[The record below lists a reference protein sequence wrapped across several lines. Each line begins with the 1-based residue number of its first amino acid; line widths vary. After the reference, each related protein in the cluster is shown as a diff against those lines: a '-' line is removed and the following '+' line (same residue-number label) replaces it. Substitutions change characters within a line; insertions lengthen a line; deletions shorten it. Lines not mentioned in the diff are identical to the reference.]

1 MQHAGQEILIK
12 DAIVFLFAAGLVIPA
27 LRYCRIPSVLGF
39 ILAGIALGPIG
50 LGSLTHQ
57 WPFLSYLTMSDPA
70 AAAPFAELGVLFL
83 LFLLGLELSFKKLWE
98 MRRLV
103 FGAGGLQAS
112 ISAVLI
118 GIVAYMIGLTAPAA
132 ALIGLALALSSTAIV
147 MQLLIDDHRATSPAG
162 RTGLSVLLFQDI
174 LVAPILILA
183 GFLSRD
189 ATPALSGAIL
199 QAAFNGFAAL
209 VAILFIGHF
218 LLRPL
223 FRLAATTGGRDFMI
237 ATTLLTVVGAAV
249 ITASAGLS
257 LALGAFLAG
266 LMLGE
271 TEFKHQ
277 TEVDLEPFKSL
288 LLGLFFMTV
297 GMGLDLP
304 TMFKYWPIVILGLI
318 LLLVIKLAVAIIACR
333 IFTGKMSTALEAA
346 FLLAPAGE
354 FAFVVLAAGSE
365 GGVVTPKE
373 AALITAIAGLSMMIT
388 PLMSKIGQILAKRFD
403 VEGEESAEGINNYS
417 DLEGH
422 VIIAGFGRVG
432 QTVAR
437 ILEAEQTSFVALES
451 RPKRVNIMRKE
462 GWRVYLGDAARKEIL
477 EKAGIQG
484 AAMAVLTLDDAGS
497 VEAIVRTMRT
507 IRPQMPIIVRA
518 NDAIHA
524 RELYA
529 AGADFVVPETIE
541 AGLQMAS
548 RTLQEFGYDSETS
561 RGIIAHERDREY
573 KLATQDA
580 KANSS

>member
-1 MQHAGQEILIK
+1 MQHAGQEVLIK
-12 DAIVFLFAAGLVIPA
+12 DTIVFLFAAGLVIPA
-27 LRYCRIPSVLGF
+27 LRYLRVPPVLGF

-50 LGSLTHQ
+50 LGALVHDFPLLSL
-57 WPFLSYLTMSDPA
+57 FTMSDA
-70 AAAPFAELGVLFL
+70 KAAAPFAELGVLFL
-83 LFLLGLELSFKKLWE
+83 LFLLGLELSFKKLWQ

-103 FGAGGLQAS
+103 FGAGAMQAS
-112 ISAVLI
+112 VSALLI
-118 GIVAYMIGLTAPAA
+118 GIGAYFIGLTAPAA
-132 ALIGLALALSSTAIV
+132 TLVGLALALSSTAIV
-147 MQLLIDDHRATSPAG
+147 MQLLIDDHRAATPAG

-189 ATPALSGAIL
+189 ATPALSGAIF

-209 VAILFIGHF
+209 VVILFIGHF

-223 FRLAATTGGRDFMI
+223 FRLAATTGGRDFLI
-237 ATTLLTVVGAAV
+237 ATTFLTVVGAAV

-277 TEVDLEPFKSL
+277 TEVDIEPFKSL

-297 GMGLDLP
+297 GMGLDIP
-304 TMFKYWPIVILGLI
+304 TMFAHWNTVLLGLI
-318 LLLVIKLAVAIIACR
+318 GLLSIKLIVAIIACR
-333 IFTGKMSTALEAA
+333 IFSGKLSTALEAA

-354 FAFVVLAAGSE
+354 FAFVVLAAGADGNVLSE
-365 GGVVTPKE
+365 KDI
-373 AALITAIAGLSMMIT
+373 ALITAIAGLSMMIT
-388 PLMSKIGQILAKRFD
+388 PLMSKIGQVLAAK
-403 VEGEESAEGINNYS
+403 VEAGEDEEEQAQGINNYS

-432 QTVAR
+432 RTVAR
-437 ILEAEQTSFVALES
+437 ILESESTEFVALES
-451 RPKRVNIMRKE
+451 RPKRVNLSREE

-477 EKAGIQG
+477 EKAGIEG

-497 VEAIVRTMRT
+497 VESIVRTMRNL
-507 IRPQMPIIVRA
+507 RPQMPIIVRA

-524 RELYA
+524 RDLYE

-548 RTLQEFGYDSETS
+548 RTLQEFGYDGETS

-573 KLATQDA
+573 KLATQ
-580 KANSS
+580 KKE

>member
-1 MQHAGQEILIK
+1 MQHAGQEVLIK
-12 DAIVFLFAAGLVIPA
+12 DTIVFLFAAGLVIPA
-27 LRYCRIPSVLGF
+27 LRYLRVPPVLGF

-50 LGSLTHQ
+50 LGALVHDFPLLSL
-57 WPFLSYLTMSDPA
+57 FTMSDA
-70 AAAPFAELGVLFL
+70 KAAAPFAELGVLFL
-83 LFLLGLELSFKKLWE
+83 LFLLGLELSFKKLWQ

-103 FGAGGLQAS
+103 FGAGAMQAS
-112 ISAVLI
+112 VSALLI
-118 GIVAYMIGLTAPAA
+118 GIGAYFIGLTAPAA
-132 ALIGLALALSSTAIV
+132 TLVGLALALSSTAIV
-147 MQLLIDDHRATSPAG
+147 MQLLIDDHRAATPAG

-189 ATPALSGAIL
+189 ATPALSGAIF

-209 VAILFIGHF
+209 VVILFIGHF

-223 FRLAATTGGRDFMI
+223 FRLAATTGGRDFLI
-237 ATTLLTVVGAAV
+237 ATTFLTVVGAAV

-277 TEVDLEPFKSL
+277 TEVDIEPFKSL

-297 GMGLDLP
+297 GMGLDIP
-304 TMFKYWPIVILGLI
+304 TMFAHWSTVLLGLI
-318 LLLVIKLAVAIIACR
+318 GLLSIKLIVAIIACR
-333 IFTGKMSTALEAA
+333 IFSGKLSTALEAA

-354 FAFVVLAAGSE
+354 FAFVVLAAGADGNVLSE
-365 GGVVTPKE
+365 KDI
-373 AALITAIAGLSMMIT
+373 ALITAIAGLSMMIT
-388 PLMSKIGQILAKRFD
+388 PLMSKIGQILAAK
-403 VEGEESAEGINNYS
+403 VEAGEDEEEQAQGINNYS

-432 QTVAR
+432 RTVAR
-437 ILEAEQTSFVALES
+437 ILESESTEFVALES
-451 RPKRVNIMRKE
+451 KPKRVNLSREE

-477 EKAGIQG
+477 EKAGIEG
-484 AAMAVLTLDDAGS
+484 AAMAVLTLDDAGA
-497 VEAIVRTMRT
+497 VEAIVRTMRNL
-507 IRPQMPIIVRA
+507 RPQMPIIVRA

-524 RELYA
+524 RDLYE

-548 RTLQEFGYDSETS
+548 RTLQEFGYDGETS

-573 KLATQDA
+573 KLATQ
-580 KANSS
+580 KKE

>member
-1 MQHAGQEILIK
+1 MQHAGQEVLIK
-12 DAIVFLFAAGLVIPA
+12 DTIVFLFAAGLVIPA
-27 LRYCRIPSVLGF
+27 LRYLRVPPVLGF

-50 LGSLTHQ
+50 LGALVHDFPLLSL
-57 WPFLSYLTMSDPA
+57 FTMSDA
-70 AAAPFAELGVLFL
+70 KAAAPFAELGVLFL
-83 LFLLGLELSFKKLWE
+83 LFLLGLELSFKKLWQ

-103 FGAGGLQAS
+103 FGAGAMQAS
-112 ISAVLI
+112 VSALLI
-118 GIVAYMIGLTAPAA
+118 GIGAYFIGLTAPAA
-132 ALIGLALALSSTAIV
+132 TLVGLALALSSTAIV
-147 MQLLIDDHRATSPAG
+147 MQLLIDDHRAATPAG

-189 ATPALSGAIL
+189 ATPALSGAIF

-209 VAILFIGHF
+209 VVILFIGHF

-223 FRLAATTGGRDFMI
+223 FRLAATTGGRDFLI
-237 ATTLLTVVGAAV
+237 ATTFLTVVGAAV

-277 TEVDLEPFKSL
+277 TEVDIEPFKSL

-297 GMGLDLP
+297 GMGLDIP
-304 TMFKYWPIVILGLI
+304 TMFAHWSTVLLGLI
-318 LLLVIKLAVAIIACR
+318 GLLSIKLIVAIIACR
-333 IFTGKMSTALEAA
+333 IFSGKLSTALEAA

-354 FAFVVLAAGSE
+354 FAFVVLAAGADGNVLSE
-365 GGVVTPKE
+365 KDI
-373 AALITAIAGLSMMIT
+373 ALITAIAGLSMMIT
-388 PLMSKIGQILAKRFD
+388 PLMSKIGQVLAAK
-403 VEGEESAEGINNYS
+403 VEAGEDEEEQAQGINNYS

-432 QTVAR
+432 RTVAR
-437 ILEAEQTSFVALES
+437 ILESESTEFVALES
-451 RPKRVNIMRKE
+451 RPKRVNLSREE

-477 EKAGIQG
+477 EKAGIEG

-497 VEAIVRTMRT
+497 VESIVRTMRNL
-507 IRPQMPIIVRA
+507 RPQMPIIVRA

-524 RELYA
+524 RDLYE

-548 RTLQEFGYDSETS
+548 RTLQEFGYDGETS

-573 KLATQDA
+573 KLATQ
-580 KANSS
+580 KKE

>member
-1 MQHAGQEILIK
+1 MQHAGQEVLIK
-12 DAIVFLFAAGLVIPA
+12 DTIVFLFAAGLVIPA
-27 LRYCRIPSVLGF
+27 LRYLRVPPVLGF

-50 LGSLTHQ
+50 LGALVHDFPLLSL
-57 WPFLSYLTMSDPA
+57 FTMSDA
-70 AAAPFAELGVLFL
+70 KAAAPFAELGVLFL
-83 LFLLGLELSFKKLWE
+83 LFLLGLELSFKKLWQ

-103 FGAGGLQAS
+103 FGAGAMQAS
-112 ISAVLI
+112 VSALLI
-118 GIVAYMIGLTAPAA
+118 GIGAYFIGLTAPAA
-132 ALIGLALALSSTAIV
+132 TLVGLALALSSTAIV
-147 MQLLIDDHRATSPAG
+147 MQLLIDDHRAATPAG

-189 ATPALSGAIL
+189 ATPALSGAIF

-209 VAILFIGHF
+209 VVILFIGHF

-223 FRLAATTGGRDFMI
+223 FRLAATTGGRDFLI
-237 ATTLLTVVGAAV
+237 ATTFLTVVGAAV

-266 LMLGE
+266 LMLSE

-277 TEVDLEPFKSL
+277 TEVDIEPFKSL

-297 GMGLDLP
+297 GMGLDIP
-304 TMFKYWPIVILGLI
+304 TMFGHWSTVLLGLI
-318 LLLVIKLAVAIIACR
+318 GLLGIKLIVAIIACR
-333 IFTGKMSTALEAA
+333 IFSGKLSTALEAA

-354 FAFVVLAAGSE
+354 FAFVVLAAGADGNVLSE
-365 GGVVTPKE
+365 KDI
-373 AALITAIAGLSMMIT
+373 ALITAIAGLSMMIT
-388 PLMSKIGQILAKRFD
+388 PLMSKIGQVLAAKI
-403 VEGEESAEGINNYS
+403 EAGEDEEEQAQGINNYS

-432 QTVAR
+432 RTVAR
-437 ILEAEQTSFVALES
+437 ILESESTEFVALES
-451 RPKRVNIMRKE
+451 KPKRVNLSREE

-477 EKAGIQG
+477 EKAGIEG
-484 AAMAVLTLDDAGS
+484 AAMAVLTLDDAGA
-497 VEAIVRTMRT
+497 VEAIVRTMRNL
-507 IRPQMPIIVRA
+507 RPQMPIIVRA

-524 RELYA
+524 RDLYE

-548 RTLQEFGYDSETS
+548 RTLQEFGYDGETS

-573 KLATQDA
+573 KLATQ
-580 KANSS
+580 KKE